1 MGQVSYNCTREVRIG
16 RAQEVVHSLSLG
28 QIRGHS
34 PCFEFSADTYRPRL
48 PRPSARPPAR
58 PSVRPSVRP
67 SGSVRVRPGPSGSV
81 RSVRSVRVRPDGLM
95 MLITYVIHR
104 AIDDHRSNRTRPARP
119 ARPARPGP
127 SGPSR
132 VRLAGWVGLSG
143 RGLLQSMPTL
153 QIPQYTLCAVIH
165 WGTSSISGHG
175 QPLVLV
181 RS

>member
-1 MGQVSYNCTREVRIG
+1 MVQN
-16 RAQEVVHSLSLG
+16 Q
-28 QIRGHS
+28 GHS
-34 PCFEFSADTYRPRL
+34 PCFDFCPDTYRPRL
-48 PRPSARPPAR
+48 PRPSVR
-58 PSVRPSVRP
+58 PSVHDRPFVRP

-95 MLITYVIHR
+95 MLITYVIHM
-104 AIDDHRSNRTRPARP
+104 AVDDHRSNRTRPARP

-153 QIPQYTLCAVIH
+153 QIPQCTLCAVIH
-165 WGTSSISGHG
+165 WGTSNISQHG